1 MRTGCSN
8 IVGVTAVSK
17 VERLA
22 DLVTTLLATDR
33 PRTLKDIVV
42 TVPGY
47 PEAWESARVQFA
59 RDRDDLR
66 NEGIEIEMT
75 GEGEDARYRID
86 PAAYYL
92 PDLGLTDDEAVALNL
107 AASTVRLDGHDPD
120 EALLKL
126 GGFGVEG
133 PGLVALPSDDRLPVA
148 HTAIRAKRL
157 LRFRYSDVDRE
168 VEPYGLICRDGFW
181 YVAGLDRTRNGRRV
195 FRVDRIDG
203 EVSTGDAGAFE
214 TPVDFDLSTAMPVE
228 PFAMAPDPP
237 VDVDV
242 LLDALM
248 SARAVGEIVERRDD
262 GSVVVRLS
270 VSSVPGLRSWL
281 FGMRDHARVVG
292 PPSVVDEIRS
302 WLRAMVE
309 GAD

>member
-1 MRTGCSN
+1 MNVRTACSN
-8 IVGVTAVSK
+8 IVRVAGVSK

-22 DLVTTLLATDR
+22 DLVTTLLATDQPR
-33 PRTLKDIVV
+33 PLREIVV

-75 GEGEDARYRID
+75 GDGEDARYRID
-86 PAAYYL
+86 PTAYYL
-92 PDLGLTDDEAVALNL
+92 PDLHLTADEAVALNL

-126 GGFGVEG
+126 GNFGVEG
-133 PGLVALPSDDRLPVA
+133 PGVVALPFDARLPVVHGA
-148 HTAIRAKRL
+148 VRTKRL
-157 LRFRYSDVDRE
+157 LHFRYGESHRE

-181 YVAGLDRTRNGRRV
+181 YVVGFDRTKDGQRI
-195 FRVDRIDG
+195 FRIDRIDG
-203 EVSTGDAGAFE
+203 DVSTADGGGFAVPA
-214 TPVDFDLSTAMPVE
+214 DFDLTTVMPDE
-228 PFAMAPDPP
+228 PFAMSPDPP

-242 LLDALM
+242 LLDPLM
-248 SARAVGEIVERRDD
+248 AARAVGEVIERRDD

-270 VSSVPGLRSWL
+270 VASVPGLRSWL
-281 FGMRDHARVVG
+281 FGMRHHARVLG
-292 PPSVVDEIRS
+292 PPAVVEEIRA
-302 WLRAMVE
+302 WLRAMV
-309 GAD
+309 G

>member
-1 MRTGCSN
+1 M
-8 IVGVTAVSK
+8 TAVSK

-22 DLVTTLLATDR
+22 DLVTTLLAVDQPR
-33 PRTLKDIVV
+33 PLREIVV

-59 RDRDDLR
+59 RDRDDLHD
-66 NEGIEIEMT
+66 EGIEIEMN

-92 PDLGLTDDEAVALNL
+92 PALGLADDEAVALNL

-133 PGLVALPSDDRLPVA
+133 PGFVALPFDDRLPAVHA
-148 HTAIRAKRL
+148 AVRAKRL
-157 LRFRYSDVDRE
+157 LRFRYSGGDRE

-181 YVAGLDRTRNGRRV
+181 YVAGHDRTKNGRRV

-203 EVSTGDAGAFE
+203 EVTTGDAGAFE
-214 TPVDFDLSTAMPVE
+214 APVDFDLSTVMPDE
-228 PFAMAPDPP
+228 PFALAPGPP
-237 VDVDV
+237 VDVEV
-242 LLDALM
+242 LLDPLM
-248 SARAVGEIVERRDD
+248 AARAVGEIVERRDE

-270 VSSVPGLRSWL
+270 VASVPGLRSWL
-281 FGMRDHARVVG
+281 FGMRDHARVLG
-292 PPSVVDEIRS
+292 PQSVVDEITL
-302 WLRAMVE
+302 WLRAIVA